1 MKKSAIFLLV
11 TILVLSLAMS
21 TVLATTEPQQGST
34 NVTTEVVIEPEPQEQ
49 TVTITTEVPEQGN
62 DDDDDD
68 DGNGGNS
75 GNQGSSKTQITVNFN
90 AGGSVSYGSTTL
102 SNGSGVSVTKG
113 DKVSFKITPNSGY
126 KFKVYWNGV
135 DVTSQVKNNVF
146 TTPAVDASATLRVEF
161 LQGSMP
167 PSTGDAAT
175 STVIGCALLLAAV
188 ALTVIT
194 ATAKK
199 RA

>member
-68 DGNGGNS
+68 DDGNG

-194 ATAKK
+194 AAAKK